1 MTTDTAEIQRIIRNY
16 YKQLYANKMINLEEL
31 DKFLEW
37 YKLSGLNQE
46 GTENMQ
52 RPVTSNETKP
62 IQYCN

>member
-1 MTTDTAEIQRIIRNY
+1 
-16 YKQLYANKMINLEEL
+16 MINLEEL